1 MFKNYFKIAFRNLI
15 KNKVYSFINIS
26 GLAVGMAATIM
37 IGLWIVDELNYNSHF
52 KNKKTIAQIYQS
64 QTINNTIGTGPAI
77 PRPLEFALREGH
89 NDNFKHLVMAS
100 WEQPR
105 YLKYGETNIYTN
117 GNAMQDDGPEMLDL
131 DIIEG
136 VRNGLKEQNSIMM
149 SASLAK
155 SLFANETAIGK
166 IVKVNNEDDLMVTAV
181 YKDIPQN
188 NTFSDME
195 YLIPWKYYVTTQPWL
210 ELSKEAWGNNSFQ
223 LFVQINENTTMD
235 AVTSKIINVKKNT
248 STDTAQFNPQI
259 FLFPM
264 KDWYLRNDFENGV
277 QSGGRIENVWL
288 FGIIGLFIL
297 LLACINFVNLSTAR
311 SEKRATEVGIR
322 KAIGSQRGQLI
333 FQFLS
338 ESFLIVVLSF
348 VFSLGI
354 VILFLNGFNNL
365 ASKAIVF
372 PWANIQ
378 FWLIALVF
386 VFVTAFLAGS
396 YPALYLSSF
405 NPVAVLKGTFKS
417 GRFAS
422 LPRKFLVVTQFTVSI
437 ALIIGTLVVM
447 NQIQFSKDR
456 PVGYDT
462 KGLIQIPVMSSE
474 FIGKKDIMREQFL
487 ASGGALE
494 MAGTSA
500 PMTNVWSNRSGYT
513 WEGKPVGF
521 QEDLAYTSV
530 SYEFTETLGLK
541 IVEGRGFSREFA
553 TDSNA
558 VILNQT
564 AVKYMNLTDPIGKYI
579 RDSDTEDVDPPLK
592 IIGVVEDMIIQS
604 PYSPVKQAMYV
615 FEKYGNTAFYNVR
628 LNPEKSTS
636 ENLVL
641 VESVFKKNFP
651 NTPFDYQFVDEEYG
665 AKFSSEERIASLAR
679 VFTALAIFISCLGLF
694 GLASFVAE
702 QRTKEIGVR
711 KVLGASISQLWLLL
725 SKDFI
730 TLVII
735 ALLIASPLAYYV
747 MGAWLQKFSY
757 RTTVSWD
764 VFAIACF
771 GALIITLITVS
782 FQAIKAATSNPVD
795 SLRSE

>member
-1 MFKNYFKIAFRNLI
+1 MLKNYFKIAFRNLI

-26 GLAVGMAATIM
+26 GLAIGMAATIL
-37 IGLWIVDELNYNSHF
+37 IGLWIVDELNYNDYF
-52 KNKKTIAQIYQS
+52 ENKATIAQVYQHES
-64 QTINNTIGTGPAI
+64 NNGETDTGPAI
-77 PRPLEFALREGH
+77 PRPLEFALREDYK
-89 NDNFKHLVMAS
+89 DNFKHIIMSS

-105 YLKYGETNIYTN
+105 YLKFGETNIYRQ
-117 GNAMQDDGPEMLDL
+117 GNAMQEGATEMLNL
-131 DIIEG
+131 QIVEG
-136 VRNGLKEQNSIMM
+136 IRDGLKEQNAIMLSES
-149 SASLAK
+149 SAK
-155 SLFANETAIGK
+155 DLFGSQTAIGK
-166 IVKVNNEDDLMVTAV
+166 IVKVNNEHDLIVSGV
-181 YKDIPQN
+181 YKDIPEN
-188 NTFSDME
+188 NSFSDMD
-195 YLIPWKYYVTTQPWL
+195 YLMPWKYYVTTEPWL
-210 ELSKEAWGNNSFQ
+210 EGAKTSWGNNSFQ
-223 LFVQINENTTMD
+223 LFVQINENTTMETI
-235 AVTSKIINVKKNT
+235 TSKIIDVKKNA
-248 STDTAQFNPQI
+248 SKDEAEFNPQM

-264 KDWYLRNDFENGV
+264 EDWYLRGDFENGL
-277 QSGGRIENVWL
+277 QTGGRIENVWL

-322 KAIGSQRGQLI
+322 KSIGSQRSQLI

-338 ESFLIVVLSF
+338 ESFLIVFLSF
-348 VFSLGI
+348 VFALG
-354 VILFLNGFNNL
+354 VVLLFLNGFNNL

-372 PWANIQ
+372 PWTNIQ
-378 FWLIALVF
+378 FWF
-386 VFVTAFLAGS
+386 VSLLFVIVTSFLAGS

-405 NPVAVLKGTFKS
+405 NPVAVLKGTFKA
-417 GRFAS
+417 GRYSS
-422 LPRKFLVVTQFTVSI
+422 LPRKILVVTQFIISI

-456 PVGYDT
+456 PVGYDRE
-462 KGLIQIPVMSSE
+462 GLIQIPVMSSE
-474 FIGKKDIMREQFL
+474 FIGKHETMRTQFV
-487 ASGGALE
+487 ASGGA
-494 MAGTSA
+494 MS
-500 PMTNVWSNRSGYT
+500 MTAMSGPTTEVWSNRSGYT

-521 QEDLAYTSV
+521 QEDLAHTSV
-530 SYEFTETLGLK
+530 NYDFVETLGLK
-541 IVEGRGFSREFA
+541 LKEGRGFSREFA

-558 VILNQT
+558 VILNAT
-564 AVKYMNLTDPIGKYI
+564 AVKYMNLTNPIGKYI
-579 RDSDTEDVDPPLK
+579 RGSDPNTTMIPLK
-592 IIGVVEDMIIQS
+592 IIGVIDDMIVQS
-604 PYSPVKQAMYV
+604 PYTPVKQAMYV
-615 FEKYGNTAFYNVR
+615 FNKGFTAFYHLR

-636 ENLVL
+636 ENLAL
-641 VESVFKKNFP
+641 IEGVFKKNFP

-665 AKFSSEERIASLAR
+665 AKFRLEERIASLAR

-730 TLVII
+730 TLVVI

-747 MGAWLQKFSY
+747 MGEWLQKFSY
-757 RTTVSWD
+757 RTSVGWD

-795 SLRSE
+795 SLRTE